1 MTAGTVVLALALL
14 QGQGAEGLSQ
24 KALELARSGRG
35 AEAAELWKKAL
46 AAAPGHFESLFNL
59 GYYYTTQGEAAEAE
73 KYLARAAKV
82 RPADFNTR
90 YLLGNALASLE
101 RREEAL
107 LQWQAALAG
116 QPSNVRL
123 MLVMAVEYGKGRY
136 FREACEVARRAL
148 RVAPAEAKVHF
159 VAIKACD
166 DARDPDILEMTRATV
181 LRFPNDAR
189 ANFEYGFQLQRAG
202 QREEAMPYLKKAM
215 QGDANYE
222 EPFFFYGD
230 LLLLEDRYDEAA
242 RHLKRALEIRPDYV
256 AACVSLAKALM
267 AQEKYGEAVGELED
281 CAAKNPVHPQ
291 PHLLLSQVYFRMGQE
306 ERAAAEK
313 NLSMKLRREHPE
325 IMESPQARPFPK
337 LATAAAPQ
345 PPGGA
350 RQRPR

>member
-1 MTAGTVVLALALL
+1 MTAFTAVLALALL
-14 QGQGAEGLSQ
+14 QGQGAEALSQ
-24 KALELARSGRG
+24 KALELARSGRT
-35 AEAAELWKKAL
+35 AEAAELWKQAL
-46 AAAPGHFESLFNL
+46 AVSPAHFESLFNL
-59 GYYYTTQGEAAEAE
+59 GYFHTTRGEPAEAE

-90 YLLGNALASLE
+90 YLLGNALAALE

-107 LQWQAALAG
+107 SQWRAALAS
-116 QPSNVRL
+116 QPNNVRL
-123 MLVMAVEYGKGRY
+123 MLVMAVEYGNGRY
-136 FREACEVARRAL
+136 FREACDVARRAL
-148 RVAPAEAKVHF
+148 RAAPAEPKVHF

-166 DARDPDILEMTRATV
+166 DARDPGILEMTHATAM
-181 LRFPNDAR
+181 RFPNDAR

-215 QGDANYE
+215 ERDANYE

-267 AQEKYGEAVGELED
+267 AQEKYPDAVRELEG
-281 CAAKNPVHPQ
+281 CSSKNPVHPQ
-291 PHLLLSQVYFRMGQE
+291 PHLMLSQVYFRMGQE
-306 ERAAAEK
+306 DQAAAEK
-313 NLSMKLRREHPE
+313 NLSMRLRREHPE

-337 LATAAAPQ
+337 LAAAAAPK
-345 PPGGA
+345 PPAGT
-350 RQRPR
+350 RPRPR